1 MCSLKGEGEGPKPL
15 GLGEGV
21 EAGAIY
27 LPDLVMLWVVER
39 ALYQLFGLRFVG
51 EEFASV
57 DVELASF
64 FANILRKFDLGH
76 DAVGV
81 GHVMVSSLYA
91 LTIPI
96 LQKSA
101 RVILQKDEKK
111 M

>member
-1 MCSLKGEGEGPKPL
+1 
-15 GLGEGV
+15 
-21 EAGAIY
+21 
-27 LPDLVMLWVVER
+27 MLWVVER
-39 ALYQLFGLRFVG
+39 ALDQLFGLRFVG

-64 FANILRKFDLGH
+64 FANILREFDLGH

-81 GHVMVSSLYA
+81 GHLRPFLSMPLTLY
-91 LTIPI
+91 T

-101 RVILQKDEKK
+101 SAILQKDEKK